1 MLLQLESSTLGDR
14 SMMSADKG
22 PQLKVRARFDL
33 STAAENRPLSCP
45 SLEWVFFPEG
55 EILGCPLPDRD
66 SQPGDPCLYH
76 THYK

>member
-45 SLEWVFFPEG
+45 SLELVFLPER
-55 EILGCPLPDRD
+55 EILGCILSAGDI
-66 SQPGDPCLYH
+66 QPGDPCLYH